1 MDVPVHHPDFCN
13 GLACS
18 NLAPVQVF
26 DLISV
31 NENLLS
37 GVIQYDEFGHLRFLP
52 IDAIMERCRS
62 ALAGPATLTNSAHK
76 PKIAIGEDVEPP
88 KPDDG
93 KDPAAV
99 ALGRKG
105 GLRAERRDGRECR
118 SESARNWHRRPLALD
133 GRRVN
138 QIYQVLRCP

>member
-1 MDVPVHHPDFCN
+1 M
-13 GLACS
+13 
-18 NLAPVQVF
+18 QK
-26 DLISV
+26 
-31 NENLLS
+31 
-37 GVIQYDEFGHLRFLP
+37 
-52 IDAIMERCRS
+52 RS
-62 ALAGPATLTNSAHK
+62 RMPRDTNQLAHK
-76 PKIAIGEDVEPP
+76 VLQIAIGEDVEPP

-105 GLRAERRDGRECR
+105 GLKGERRDGRECR